1 MENKTKGLKFYQ
13 PYVAIE
19 FITND
24 DYWSI
29 HQLLRKHE
37 KPHPEIHPVILQDM
51 VWDIFENLIWTK
63 RDALEK
69 GYTIVPFAEFME
81 ANTMPEE
88 APNLP
93 AKNLEGVQV
102 GDRLFHA
109 LTGGWVDV
117 VAVEPLTTFG
127 ITVVIKGIPGF
138 CYFTLRGFITEGEEK
153 SGGLPVLYFSRPEFE
168 YPTRPVPEVVY
179 EVDKPIC
186 YKETRFDAWKVGVLL
201 KKAGTRYWIY
211 GRNAAVFEVKPF
223 EAEEWKSE
231 NLNQV
236 TDENDD

>member
-1 MENKTKGLKFYQ
+1 M
-13 PYVAIE
+13 P
-19 FITND
+19 
-24 DYWSI
+24 
-29 HQLLRKHE
+29 
-37 KPHPEIHPVILQDM
+37 PVFESM

-102 GDRLFHA
+102 GDRLYDAIWGRYLKVLSIDEDRELSIYYQAENSGPVGYCTIDGFESM
-109 LTGGWVDV
+109 VDKKY
-117 VAVEPLTTFG
+117 G
-127 ITVVIKGIPGF
+127 GIPK
-138 CYFTLRGFITEGEEK
+138 I
-153 SGGLPVLYFSRPEFE
+153 YFSRPEFE
-168 YPTRPVPEVVY
+168 YPMRPVPEVVY

-186 YKETRFDAWKVGVLL
+186 YKESRIDAWKVGVLSQVR
-201 KKAGTRYWIY
+201 GGRYWIY
-211 GRNAAVFEVKPF
+211 GRNSAVFDVRPF
-223 EAEEWKSE
+223 EDWKSE

-236 TDENDD
+236 TDENYD